1 MSAYA
6 SLPGS
11 FLPPFFS
18 FGLSS
23 SSSTEEGDSCDQ
35 KTEDSS
41 VSKNDVVLSASSA
54 TTEKKHKLTA
64 ALSGRSYGDPNVSA
78 FRSLSLSPASSTA
91 SLSKDVMCTHDVD
104 EQQPSSSSASQSDID
119 ISIRNARID
128 PVQLIKSL
136 TSKGSS
142 IARRTANYVAASV
155 PGASSSQAAKSET
168 AEDEET
174 DETSLQSPSFCMT
187 EHTDCS
193 ESGDDMSFY
202 DYDDDF
208 SATNSQDD
216 EEDDD
221 TQQQS
226 LEEKSP
232 KDDPAAIQF
241 ELAIS
246 FQGRKYTATR
256 AFSTFVKLRNDLL
269 RESGDGAD
277 GTHVGGGNRRL
288 RHHHRTHKNSKSNL
302 VEVGNTKDNDGASPS
317 SSVPELPTVSP
328 ENANAGHGGFAIT
341 GFARSGFALL
351 QATAKLYCPEME
363 KWLRHVVD
371 TFPYSPSL
379 SQFLWEPLASSSASW
394 DTENNIAEEEGE
406 EEEGEDAVVTE
417 KNASYVGS
425 KPPLHSNSK
434 SRSSSSPRKTS
445 RFTQSYSCGSL
456 NSIEEVQNEFDRSE
470 EEEW

>member
-18 FGLSS
+18 FGSSS
-23 SSSTEEGDSCDQ
+23 SSSTEEGDSSDH

-41 VSKNDVVLSASSA
+41 VSKDVVFSATST
-54 TTEKKHKLTA
+54 TTEKKHRLTT
-64 ALSGRSYGDPNVSA
+64 ALGGRSHSESNLSA
-78 FRSLSLSPASSTA
+78 FRSLSLSPASPASKSQDNICSQDASEPQAST
-91 SLSKDVMCTHDVD
+91 V
-104 EQQPSSSSASQSDID
+104 QSDID
-119 ISIRNARID
+119 ISIRSARID

-142 IARRTANYVAASV
+142 IARRTANYMAASV
-155 PGASSSQAAKSET
+155 PGASSSSQAAKSET
-168 AEDEET
+168 AEVEEEV
-174 DETSLQSPSFCMT
+174 DETLVQSPSFCMT

-208 SATNSQDD
+208 STSNSQDD
-216 EEDDD
+216 DEDDY
-221 TQQQS
+221 TQHQS
-226 LEEKSP
+226 LEEKSSEEG
-232 KDDPAAIQF
+232 PAAIQF

-269 RESGDGAD
+269 RESGDGGD
-277 GTHVGGGNRRL
+277 GSHVGGSNRRL
-288 RHHHRTHKNSKSNL
+288 RHHRSHKNSKSNL
-302 VEVGNTKDNDGASPS
+302 VEVGNAKDSSVASTP

-328 ENANAGHGGFAIT
+328 ENAGHGGFAFT

-363 KWLRHVVD
+363 KWLMHVVD
-371 TFPYSPSL
+371 AFPYSPSL

-394 DTENNIAEEEGE
+394 DTENNIAEEEEEGE
-406 EEEGEDAVVTE
+406 EEGVGNVVAE
-417 KNASYVGS
+417 KSASYVGS
-425 KPPLHSNSK
+425 KPPLHSNTK
-434 SRSSSSPRKTS
+434 SRPSSSPRKTS
-445 RFTQSYSCGSL
+445 RFTKNYSCGSL
-456 NSIEEVQNEFDRSE
+456 NSIEEVHNEFDRSDE
-470 EEEW
+470 DDEW

>member
-18 FGLSS
+18 FGSSS
-23 SSSTEEGDSCDQ
+23 SSSTEEGDSCDH
-35 KTEDSS
+35 KTEDSA
-41 VSKNDVVLSASSA
+41 VSNNNDVVLGASST

-64 ALSGRSYGDPNVSA
+64 ALSGTSYGDPNVSA
-78 FRSLSLSPASSTA
+78 FRSLALTPTSPAS
-91 SLSKDVMCTHDVD
+91 LSRDDTCTQDAG
-104 EQQPSSSSASQSDID
+104 EQQASSSSTSQSDID
-119 ISIRNARID
+119 ISIKSARID

-155 PGASSSQAAKSET
+155 PGASSSSQAAISET
-168 AEDEET
+168 AEDEEG

-216 EEDDD
+216 DEDDY
-221 TQQQS
+221 TQHQS
-226 LEEKSP
+226 LEENSP

-269 RESGDGAD
+269 RESGDGGD
-277 GTHVGGGNRRL
+277 GTHVGGSTNRRL
-288 RHHHRTHKNSKSNL
+288 RHHRSHKNSKSNL
-302 VEVGNTKDNDGASPS
+302 VEVGDAKDNNGASTS

-328 ENANAGHGGFAIT
+328 ENAGHGGFAFR

-351 QATAKLYCPEME
+351 QAKAKLYCPEME

-394 DTENNIAEEEGE
+394 DTENNIAEEEE
-406 EEEGEDAVVTE
+406 EEDNVTE
-417 KNASYVGS
+417 KGASYVGS

-434 SRSSSSPRKTS
+434 SRSSSGLRRSS

-456 NSIEEVQNEFDRSE
+456 NSIEEVQNEFDRSDE
-470 EEEW
+470 DEW

>member
-18 FGLSS
+18 FGSSS
-23 SSSTEEGDSCDQ
+23 SSSTEEGDNSDH
-35 KTEDSS
+35 KTEDSA
-41 VSKNDVVLSASSA
+41 VSNNDALGASSA

-78 FRSLSLSPASSTA
+78 FRSLSLSPASPA
-91 SLSKDVMCTHDVD
+91 SLSQDNLCTQ
-104 EQQPSSSSASQSDID
+104 EQASTSSSSQSDID
-119 ISIRNARID
+119 ISIKSARID

-155 PGASSSQAAKSET
+155 PGASSSSQAAKSET
-168 AEDEET
+168 AGDGEG
-174 DETSLQSPSFCMT
+174 DETPLQSPSFCSMT

-202 DYDDDF
+202 DYDDDY
-208 SATNSQDD
+208 SSTNSQDD
-216 EEDDD
+216 DEDDY
-221 TQQQS
+221 TQHQS
-226 LEEKSP
+226 LEENSP

-269 RESGDGAD
+269 RESGDGGD
-277 GTHVGGGNRRL
+277 STHVVGGSSRRL
-288 RHHHRTHKNSKSNL
+288 RHHRTHKNSKSNL
-302 VEVGNTKDNDGASPS
+302 VEVGNAKDSNGASTS
-317 SSVPELPTVSP
+317 SSVPELPNVSA
-328 ENANAGHGGFAIT
+328 ENAGHGGFAFT

-394 DTENNIAEEEGE
+394 DTENNIAEEV
-406 EEEGEDAVVTE
+406 EEEGGEDGVTE
-417 KNASYVGS
+417 KSASYVGS

-434 SRSSSSPRKTS
+434 SRSCSSPRKSS

-456 NSIEEVQNEFDRSE
+456 NSIEEVQNEFDRSDE
-470 EEEW
+470 DEW